1 VGILVIGTTGR
12 LARALGAA
20 APGLTRLGRAMLDLV
35 DAAAAEAVVLSH
47 APDLVINAA
56 AYTAVDQAEADVAAA
71 YAVNRDGV
79 EALAR
84 RAARAGAALV
94 HVSTDYVFDGSKVCE
109 WVETDPTGPLGTYGA
124 SKRAGEAAALA
135 ANPRTLVLRTSW
147 VYSPWEKNFV
157 GTMLR
162 LADRERL
169 PVVDDQHGKPTSAL
183 YLAEAIL
190 AIAPRL
196 AAAPAGAACWGVRHY
211 AGRGITTWAR
221 FAREIFAQA
230 RGRLIAAGAGGGAD
244 PDQRLS
250 DPGPA
255 AAELGPRLLR
265 LRARV
270 RDCDGGLADRA
281 RPGDRA
287 TDGGTRGGLNAFL
300 IRPAV
305 RWNP

>member
-1 VGILVIGTTGR
+1 MRILVIGTTGQ

-20 APGLTRLGRAMLDLV
+20 APGLTHLGRGMLDLV
-35 DAAAAEAVVLSH
+35 DHAAAEAVVLSH

-71 YAVNRDGV
+71 YAVSRDGV

-84 RAARAGAALV
+84 GAARAGAALV
-94 HVSTDYVFDGSKVCE
+94 HVSTDYVFDGSKVRE

-147 VYSPWEKNFV
+147 VYSPWGKTFV
-157 GTMLR
+157 GTMLW

-183 YLAEAIL
+183 HLAEAIL

-196 AAAPAGAACWGVRHY
+196 ATAPAGAACWGVRHY
-211 AGRGITTWAR
+211 AGRGITT
-221 FAREIFAQA
+221 
-230 RGRLIAAGAGGGAD
+230 
-244 PDQRLS
+244 
-250 DPGPA
+250 
-255 AAELGPRLLR
+255 
-265 LRARV
+265 
-270 RDCDGGLADRA
+270 
-281 RPGDRA
+281 
-287 TDGGTRGGLNAFL
+287 
-300 IRPAV
+300 
-305 RWNP
+305 